1 LNKNASALGPFK
13 GFGVWVRLLPTDFYI
28 QEESKSLY
36 NYIVYNPAHP
46 LPPERG
52 KPPQKHS

>member
-1 LNKNASALGPFK
+1 
-13 GFGVWVRLLPTDFYI
+13 VRLLPTDFYS

-36 NYIVYNPAHP
+36 NNIVYSPAHP